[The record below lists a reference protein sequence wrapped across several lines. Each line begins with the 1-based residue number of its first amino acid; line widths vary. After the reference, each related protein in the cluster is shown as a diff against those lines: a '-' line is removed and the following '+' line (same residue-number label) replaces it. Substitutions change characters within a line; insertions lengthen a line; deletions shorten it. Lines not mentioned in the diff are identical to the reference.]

1 MMPKLQVT
9 KLAELSEL
17 KEAQLRDEAE
27 GWIDRYKPVIG
38 RAVMVPDDG
47 SGPMEG
53 VFFQNKGEGL
63 VSWGDSL
70 SDWIEASSLE
80 EMFRLYVKDF
90 M

>member
-1 MMPKLQVT
+1 MARLQIT

-17 KEAQLRDEAE
+17 KEEGLRDEAA
-27 GWIDRYKPVIG
+27 GWTDRYKPVIG

-53 VFFQNKGEGL
+53 VFFQGKGEGI

-70 SDWIEASSLE
+70 SDWIECQSLDE
-80 EMFRLYVKDF
+80 LFRIYVKDF